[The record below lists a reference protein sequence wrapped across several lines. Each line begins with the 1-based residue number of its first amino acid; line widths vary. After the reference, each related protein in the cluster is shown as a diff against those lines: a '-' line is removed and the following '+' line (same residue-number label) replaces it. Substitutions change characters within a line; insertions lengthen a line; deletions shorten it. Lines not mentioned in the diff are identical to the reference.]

1 MYNNAILFMI
11 HIQVSS
17 NGPVSFGTGTSS
29 TSPSFPTTP
38 PLVAA
43 FWRDI
48 NPATGGVIY
57 YRVINSG
64 SELATLG
71 ESLRAVPGGSCLQ
84 FTPASAV
91 VITFERVSAFGG
103 SSSVVSLTHFTHSQ
117 MSSLL
122 TIRSTILSKWSS

>member
-1 MYNNAILFMI
+1 MYMYL
-11 HIQVSS
+11 QVGS
-17 NGPVSFGTGTSS
+17 NGPVSFGTGTSIL
-29 TSPSFPTTP
+29 SPSFPTFP
-38 PLVAA
+38 ALLAA

-48 NPATGGVIY
+48 NVNTGGVIY

-84 FTPASAV
+84 FTPASAA

-103 SSSVVSLTHFTHSQ
+103 SSSVVSLRNLCIAIVIATCFC
-117 MSSLL
+117 
-122 TIRSTILSKWSS
+122 STILSKWSS